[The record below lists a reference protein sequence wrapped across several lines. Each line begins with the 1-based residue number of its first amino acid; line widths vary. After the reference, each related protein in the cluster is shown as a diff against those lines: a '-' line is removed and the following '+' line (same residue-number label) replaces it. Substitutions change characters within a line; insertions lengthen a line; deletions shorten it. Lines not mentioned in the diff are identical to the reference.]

1 MKIPFL
7 PFLKKKKIPEEIFEA
22 EVRATD
28 IIAPPSVEITSN
40 FLKIGERFAR
50 TYFIFSYPRYLS
62 TGWSSPAIN
71 LAATMDISFHIHP
84 VDTGPILKQLRKRLT
99 ETQAEIV
106 ERQEKGLVREP
117 ALEIAYRDLEEL
129 RDKLQSAQEKMFRL
143 GLYITVYGENLKEIE
158 EIENVLRSIFD
169 ARLIYIK
176 PATFQQKEGFI
187 STAPYGLDRLM
198 VHTAMN
204 TQPLSSVFPFIS
216 FDLSA
221 NEGILY
227 GINRHNNSLIL
238 FDRFSLENANMTVF
252 GTAGSGKSY
261 AVKLEILRNLML
273 GVDIMIIDPENEY
286 EFLSEA
292 VGGSYFK
299 ISLTAPYH
307 INPFDLPLPREDERP
322 EDVLRS
328 NIINLVGLLR
338 IMLGGLTP
346 EEDALVDLALTETY
360 KARDITPETDPS
372 TWKER
377 VPLMSDFEEVLR
389 GMEGTESLVKRL
401 HKFTKGT
408 YAGFFNQPTNISME
422 NRFVAFGIRN
432 MEEELRPMA
441 MYIIMRYI
449 WNTIRTE
456 LKKRIL
462 VVDEAW
468 WLMKTEDGAS
478 FLYGLVKRCR
488 KYWLGVTT
496 ITQDALDFLKSSYG
510 LPIITNSALQLL
522 MKTPPVAIETVKK
535 SFALTEEE
543 CAFLTG
549 AGVGEGL
556 FFAGPTKHVIIGI
569 QASYTEDQIITTS
582 PEEVLKIKRAKEELA
597 EE

>member
-7 PFLKKKKIPEEIFEA
+7 KKKLEIPEEIFEA
-22 EVRATD
+22 EVIKATD
-28 IIAPPSVEITSN
+28 IIAPPSVEIASN
-40 FLKIGERFAR
+40 FVKIGEKFAR
-50 TYFIFSYPRYLS
+50 SYFIFSFPRYLS
-62 TGWSSPAIN
+62 TAWSSPAIN
-71 LAATMDISFHIHP
+71 LAAPMDISLHIHP
-84 VDTGPILKQLRKRLT
+84 VDTGPILKQLRKRVT
-99 ETQAEIV
+99 EIQAEIA
-106 ERQEKGLVREP
+106 EREEKGLVREP
-117 ALEIAYRDLEEL
+117 ALEIAYRDIEEL
-129 RDKLQSAQEKMFRL
+129 RDKLQSAREKMFRF
-143 GLYITVYGENLKEIE
+143 GLYITVYGDDLKEIGE
-158 EIENVLRSIFD
+158 TENALRSIFD

-187 STAPYGLDRLM
+187 STAPYGLDLLM

-204 TQPLSSVFPFIS
+204 TEPLSSVFPFIS

-238 FDRFSLENANMTVF
+238 FDRFSMENANMTVF

-273 GVDIMIIDPENEY
+273 GVDIIILDPENEY
-286 EFLSEA
+286 QFLSEA

-299 ISLTAPYH
+299 ISLTAPFH
-307 INPFDLPLPREDERP
+307 INPFDLPTPREDERP
-322 EDVLRS
+322 EDILRS

-346 EEDALVDLALTETY
+346 EEDALVDIGLTETY
-360 KARDITPETDPS
+360 AAKDITPETDPS
-372 TWKER
+372 TWKDR
-377 VPLMSDFEEVLR
+377 IPLISDFEEVLR

-401 HKFTKGT
+401 TKFTKGV
-408 YAGFFNQPTNISME
+408 YAGFFNQPTNISMK
-422 NRFVAFGIRN
+422 NRFVVFGIRD

-441 MYIIMRYI
+441 MYIIMRYV
-449 WNTIRTE
+449 WNTIRVE

-496 ITQDALDFLKSSYG
+496 ITQDAIDFLRSPYG
-510 LPIITNSALQLL
+510 QPIINNSALQLL
-522 MKTPPVAIETVKK
+522 MKTAPAAIDLVQKT
-535 SFALTEEE
+535 FALTEEE
-543 CAFLTG
+543 STFLVG
-549 AGVGEGL
+549 ASVGEGL
-556 FFAGPTKHVIIGI
+556 FFAGPSKHVIIGI

-582 PEEVLKIKRAKEELA
+582 PEEVLKIKRAKKELA
-597 EE
+597 Q